1 MKKFF
6 YWIRD
11 AFGFKKCFVIKASN
25 CDTTT
30 SDAALRAAS
39 AAPCN
44 AATIPLLRV
53 ENPQVNAMK
62 MHLFCLIDIF

>member
-6 YWIRD
+6 YWIKD
-11 AFGFKKCFVIKASN
+11 AFGFKKCFAIKASN
-25 CDTTT
+25 RDTMTT
-30 SDAALRAAS
+30 HCVLRRAV
-39 AAPCN
+39 
-44 AATIPLLRV
+44 LLQLRV